1 VILTCPY
8 VIAFERVGSGNPMDG
23 GSMYNPRMFLS
34 GITGSALALASSVV
48 YGAGDFLGGLAA
60 RRLHPFQVLTFGSAT
75 GLVLMVLMALMLGE
89 ELPTTFDLVW
99 AGLAGVCGMFGLAAL
114 YQGLAQ
120 GESAIVSPVS
130 GVVGAGLPVVVGIIL
145 EGLPSPL
152 QVAGFACAA
161 PGIWLVT
168 LQPGGS
174 RQKVR
179 AGILLGGLAGIG
191 FGLFFTL
198 IAQVE
203 SSATFYPL
211 AFLKLVAL
219 TISGGVWWFSR
230 KKYPRLDLRQ
240 PAAWLAA
247 PVKLAVASGLLD
259 PLANALYLAATR
271 LARLD
276 VAVVLTS
283 LYPAVTV
290 LLSWLV
296 LKEKIILVQWLGV
309 AFCLAAIVL
318 ITL

>member
-1 VILTCPY
+1 
-8 VIAFERVGSGNPMDG
+8 
-23 GSMYNPRMFLS
+23 MFFS
-34 GITGSALALASSVV
+34 GITGSVLALASSVA

-60 RRLHPFQVLTFGSAT
+60 RRLRPFQVLTFGSAT
-75 GLVLMVLMALMLGE
+75 GLLLMALLAFLLGE
-89 ELPTTFDLVW
+89 EPPLSVDLVW
-99 AGLAGVCGMFGLAAL
+99 AGLAGACGMFGLAAL
-114 YQGLAQ
+114 YQGLAL

-130 GVVGAGLPVVVGIIL
+130 GVVGAALPVMVGMVL

-152 QVAGFACAA
+152 QIAGFACAV

-168 LQPGGS
+168 IQPGGS

-179 AGILLGGLAGIG
+179 TGVLLGVLAGVG

-230 KKYPRLDLRQ
+230 SRYPRIEIRRTAPGLLAPMKQ
-240 PAAWLAA
+240 AA
-247 PVKLAVASGLLD
+247 PVTLAVPVILAMVSGLLD

-296 LKEKIILVQWLGV
+296 LKEKIAPLQWLGV

>member
-1 VILTCPY
+1 
-8 VIAFERVGSGNPMDG
+8 
-23 GSMYNPRMFLS
+23 MFFS
-34 GITGSALALASSVV
+34 GITGSVLALASSVA

-60 RRLHPFQVLTFGSAT
+60 RRLRPFQVLTFGSAT
-75 GLVLMVLMALMLGE
+75 GLLLMALLAILLDE
-89 ELPTTFDLVW
+89 QPPATFDLFW

-114 YQGLAQ
+114 YQGLAL

-130 GVVGAGLPVVVGIIL
+130 GVVGAALPVLVGMVI
-145 EGLPSPL
+145 EGLPAPL

-174 RQKVR
+174 QQKVR
-179 AGILLGGLAGIG
+179 TGILLGVLAGIG

-203 SSATFYPL
+203 GGATFYPL

-219 TISGGVWWFSR
+219 TIAGGVWWFSR
-230 KKYPRLDLRQ
+230 NKYPRLEMRQ
-240 PAAWLAA
+240 PAPW
-247 PVKLAVASGLLD
+247 LAVASGLLD

-271 LARLD
+271 LTRLD

-283 LYPAVTV
+283 LYPAITV

-296 LKEKIILVQWLGV
+296 MKEKIAPLQWLGV
-309 AFCLAAIVL
+309 AFCLTAIVL

>member
-1 VILTCPY
+1 M
-8 VIAFERVGSGNPMDG
+8 FFSG
-23 GSMYNPRMFLS
+23 L
-34 GITGSALALASSVV
+34 TGSVLALASSVA

-75 GLVLMVLMALMLGE
+75 GLLLMALLAILLGE
-89 ELPTTFDLVW
+89 EFPTTVDLAW

-114 YQGLAQ
+114 YQGLSL

-130 GVVGAGLPVVVGIIL
+130 GVVGAALPVVVGIVL
-145 EGLPSPL
+145 EGLPTPL
-152 QVAGFACAA
+152 QVAGFACAT

-168 LQPGGS
+168 IQPGGS

-179 AGILLGGLAGIG
+179 AGVLLGALAGIG

-203 SSATFYPL
+203 SGATFYPL

-219 TISGGVWWFSR
+219 AIAGGVWWFSR
-230 KKYPRLDLRQ
+230 SRYPKLEYRQ
-240 PAAWLAA
+240 PAPWLAM
-247 PVKLAVASGLLD
+247 ASGLLD

-296 LKEKIILVQWLGV
+296 LKEKIAPLQWLGV
-309 AFCLAAIVL
+309 VFCLAAIVL